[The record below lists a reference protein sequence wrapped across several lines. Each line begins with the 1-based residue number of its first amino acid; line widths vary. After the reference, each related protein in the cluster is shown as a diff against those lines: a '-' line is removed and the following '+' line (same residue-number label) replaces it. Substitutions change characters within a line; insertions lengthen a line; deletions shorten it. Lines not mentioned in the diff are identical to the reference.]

1 MALAKID
8 AIKDFTVDSREN
20 ASSLCRKLSACGFQA
35 GELGEAVRIMREM
48 NRDAGCTR
56 FFAFTANLVASGL
69 RGVIAQYVRE
79 ARVDAVLTTGGAVDH
94 DLIKAYAPYLQGSFF
109 LDDVAL
115 HRKKIN
121 RLGNVLV
128 PNDRYE
134 LLEKKVQPLFR
145 KLYAKRK
152 VWSGSDLVRE
162 LSLELCMRDK
172 NSFLRACVERGA
184 PVFAPGLVDGSL
196 GLQMYFFKQDHADFV
211 LDETGDM
218 RKLATLVLSAKRT
231 GAVVLGGGIA
241 KHHTIGANILRGGL
255 DYSVYFTTASPFDG
269 SLSGA
274 QTQEAKSWGK
284 LKEKGRAVTVVGDAT
299 INFPLA
305 VAAAAA
311 KT

>member
-1 MALAKID
+1 MALNSIN

-35 GELGEAVRIMREM
+35 SELGDAVRIMREM
-48 NRDAGCTR
+48 NRDRDCTR

-69 RGVIAQYVRE
+69 RGVIAQYIRE

-94 DLIKAYAPYLQGSFF
+94 DLIKAHAPYLQGSFF

-115 HRKKIN
+115 HKKKIN

-128 PNDRYE
+128 PNDRYV
-134 LLEKKVQPLFR
+134 LLEKKVQPLFG
-145 KLYAKRK
+145 KLYARRK
-152 VWSGSDLVRE
+152 TWSGSDLVRE
-162 LSLELCMRDK
+162 LSLELCMKDR
-172 NSFLRACVERGA
+172 NSFLRACLERGA
-184 PVFAPGLVDGSL
+184 PVFAPGLIDGSL
-196 GLQMYFFKQDHADFV
+196 GLQMHFFKQDREHADFV
-211 LDETGDM
+211 LDETGDFK
-218 RKLATLVLSAKRT
+218 KLATLVLGAKRT

-255 DYSVYFTTASPFDG
+255 DYSVYFTTASPYDG

-274 QTQEAKSWGK
+274 QTQEARSWGK

-305 VAAAAA
+305 VAAII
-311 KT
+311 